1 LSIAEEFSAA
11 RASEPLAVQPPS
23 RRRYGGS
30 ALDFCTMSRFTF
42 VSAGESHGPQ
52 LTVIVTGM
60 PAGVRLNRDRI
71 NRDMARRQHGYGRGG
86 RMKIE
91 HDEAE
96 IAGGVRGG
104 ETLGSPIA
112 IVIRNDDF
120 KNWEAAMGV
129 WDVDAA
135 DAEKR
140 RVHAPRPG
148 HVDLI
153 GGMKYDRRDLRD
165 VLERASARETASR
178 VAAGAIAKEL
188 LRNFGIE
195 FRSGV
200 VSLGA
205 AGDPDYAA
213 TWDELAAVDDDS
225 PLRAVNKQSEAAMVA
240 EVDKAREAGETL
252 GGTIVVAA
260 HNVPVGL
267 GSYVQW
273 NEKLDGRIAQAIL
286 SIHAVK
292 AVAIGDG
299 VAAAQR
305 VGSDVH
311 DAIYF
316 NDERRYHRTTN
327 RAGGL
332 EGGVTNGQ
340 DVVVRAY
347 MKPISTL
354 RRGLPSVD
362 IETREPHRSQWE
374 RSDVTAVPACG
385 VVCEVMLAIT
395 LADAM
400 REKFGGDSLGEM
412 RANFEAYRQRVLN
425 Y

>member
-1 LSIAEEFSAA
+1 
-11 RASEPLAVQPPS
+11 
-23 RRRYGGS
+23 
-30 ALDFCTMSRFTF
+30 MSRFTF
-42 VSAGESHGPQ
+42 LSAGESHGPQ

-60 PAGVRLNRDRI
+60 PAGVRLDRERI

-96 IAGGVRGG
+96 IAGGVRAG
-104 ETLGSPIA
+104 ESLGSPIA

-129 WDVDAA
+129 WDVDPA

-165 VLERASARETASR
+165 ILERASARETASR

-205 AGDPDYAA
+205 AGDPDHAA

-225 PLRAVNKQSEAAMVA
+225 PLRAVNKDAEEAMVA

-305 VGSDVH
+305 VGSEVH
-311 DAIYF
+311 DPIYF

-385 VVCEVMLAIT
+385 VVCEAMLAIT

>member
-1 LSIAEEFSAA
+1 MTQMFAD
-11 RASEPLAVQPPS
+11 RP
-23 RRRYGGS
+23 
-30 ALDFCTMSRFTF
+30 ALNCGRMSRFTF

-60 PAGVRLNRDRI
+60 PAGVRLDRERI
-71 NRDMARRQHGYGRGG
+71 NHDMARRQHGYGRGG

-104 ETLGSPIA
+104 ETIGAPIA
-112 IVIRNDDF
+112 IVVRNDDF

-129 WDVDAA
+129 WEVDAA
-135 DAEKR
+135 EAQKR

-188 LRNFGIE
+188 LRAFGIE
-195 FRSGV
+195 IRSGV
-200 VSLGA
+200 VSVGA
-205 AGDPDYAA
+205 AGDPNYAPS
-213 TWDELAAVDDDS
+213 WEELVAVDDDS
-225 PLRAVNKQSEAAMVA
+225 PMRAVSRNAEPAMVA
-240 EVDKAREAGETL
+240 EVDRAREAGETL
-252 GGTIVVAA
+252 GGTIVAAA
-260 HNVPVGL
+260 HSVPVGL

-305 VGSDVH
+305 VGSEVH
-311 DAIYF
+311 DPIYF
-316 NDERRYHRTTN
+316 DEERRYHRTSN

-362 IETREPHRSQWE
+362 IETHEPHRSQWE

-385 VVCEVMLAIT
+385 VVCEAMLAVA

-400 REKFGGDSLGEM
+400 REKFGGDSLNEM
-412 RANFEAYRQRVLN
+412 MANFDAYMARIAQ

>member
-1 LSIAEEFSAA
+1 
-11 RASEPLAVQPPS
+11 
-23 RRRYGGS
+23 
-30 ALDFCTMSRFTF
+30 MSRFTF

-60 PAGVRLNRDRI
+60 PAGVRLDRERI

-112 IVIRNDDF
+112 IVVRNDDF

-165 VLERASARETASR
+165 ILERASARETASR

-205 AGDPDYAA
+205 AGDPDHAA
-213 TWDELAAVDDDS
+213 TWDELAFVEDDS
-225 PLRAVNKQSEAAMVA
+225 PLRAVNKDAEAAMVA

-260 HNVPVGL
+260 HNVPIGL

-305 VGSDVH
+305 IGSEVH
-311 DAIYF
+311 DPIYF
-316 NDERRYHRTTN
+316 DEERRYHRTTN

-340 DVVVRAY
+340 DVVIRAY

-362 IETREPHRSQWE
+362 IDTREPHRSQWE

-385 VVCEVMLAIT
+385 VVCEAMLAIT

-412 RANFEAYRQRVLN
+412 VSNFESYVTHLSK

>member
-1 LSIAEEFSAA
+1 VATFS
-11 RASEPLAVQPPS
+11 
-23 RRRYGGS
+23 
-30 ALDFCTMSRFTF
+30 F
-42 VSAGESHGPQ
+42 VTAGESHGPL

-60 PAGVRLNRDRI
+60 PAGVTLDRERI

-91 HDEAE
+91 QDEAV
-96 IAGGVRGG
+96 IIGGVRGG

-112 IVIRNDDF
+112 ISIGNRDF
-120 KNWEAAMGV
+120 ESWRGAMDVWQLDESEAHQ
-129 WDVDAA
+129 
-135 DAEKR
+135 R

-148 HVDLI
+148 HVDLA
-153 GGMKYDRRDLRD
+153 GGIKYDRHDLRD

-178 VAAGAIAKEL
+178 VAAGAVAKEL
-188 LRNFGIE
+188 LRAFGIE
-195 FRSGV
+195 IRSGV
-200 VSLGA
+200 VAIGG
-205 AGDPDYAA
+205 AGDPDDAP
-213 TWDELAAVDDDS
+213 TWEELLAVDDGS
-225 PLRAVNKQSEAAMVA
+225 PLRAVRRQHEAAMI
-240 EVDKAREAGETL
+240 KAVEAAKEAGETL
-252 GGTIVVAA
+252 GGVITAAA
-260 HNVPVGL
+260 HGVPVGL
-267 GSYVQW
+267 GSYAQW
-273 NEKLDGRIAQAIL
+273 NEKLDGRIAQGIL

-292 AVAIGDG
+292 GVALGDG
-299 VAAAQR
+299 IAGAGR

-311 DAIYF
+311 DPIYF
-316 NDERRYHRTTN
+316 DSERRYHRTTN

-362 IETREPHRSQWE
+362 IETQAAHRSQWE

-385 VVCEVMLAIT
+385 VVCEAMLAIV

-400 REKFGGDSLGEM
+400 RDKFGGDSLGEM
-412 RANFEAYRQRVLN
+412 TRNYRAYLEQVARW
-425 Y
+425 

>member
-1 LSIAEEFSAA
+1 MF
-11 RASEPLAVQPPS
+11 
-23 RRRYGGS
+23 
-30 ALDFCTMSRFTF
+30 FTF

-60 PAGVRLNRDRI
+60 PAGVPLDRARI
-71 NRDMARRQHGYGRGG
+71 NRDLARRQHGYGRGG

-112 IVIRNDDF
+112 IVVRNRDF
-120 KNWEAAMGV
+120 DNWRGAMDP
-129 WDVDAA
+129 WEIDAA
-135 DAEKR
+135 EAQKR

-148 HVDLI
+148 HVDLP

-188 LRNFGIE
+188 LRAFGIE
-195 FRSGV
+195 IRSGV
-200 VSLGA
+200 VSVGA
-205 AGDPDYAA
+205 AGDPEASPTFD
-213 TWDELAAVDDDS
+213 DLGNVDDDS
-225 PLRAVNKQSEAAMVA
+225 PLRAANAAHEPAMVA
-240 EVDKAREAGETL
+240 EVDRAREAGETL

-260 HNVPVGL
+260 RGVPAGL

-273 NEKLDGRIAQAIL
+273 TEKLDGRIGQAIL

-299 VAAAQR
+299 VAASR
-305 VGSDVH
+305 RIGSEVH
-311 DAIYF
+311 DALYF
-316 NDERRYHRTTN
+316 DDERRYHRTTN

-332 EGGVTNGQ
+332 EGGVTNGE
-340 DVVVRAY
+340 DVVVRAF

-362 IETREPHRSQWE
+362 IDTREAHRSQWE

-385 VVCEVMLAIT
+385 VVCEAMLAIT
-395 LADAM
+395 LANAM

-412 RANFEAYRQRVLN
+412 RRNYEGYREQLRRF
-425 Y
+425 

>member
-1 LSIAEEFSAA
+1 
-11 RASEPLAVQPPS
+11 
-23 RRRYGGS
+23 
-30 ALDFCTMSRFTF
+30 MSRFTF
-42 VSAGESHGPQ
+42 LSAGESHGPQ

-60 PAGVRLNRDRI
+60 PAGVRLDRERI
-71 NRDMARRQHGYGRGG
+71 NRNMARRQHGYGRGG

-91 HDEAE
+91 HDQAE

-104 ETLGSPIA
+104 ETIGSPIA
-112 IVIRNDDF
+112 IMIRNDDF
-120 KNWEAAMGV
+120 KNWEGAMGV

-135 DAEKR
+135 EAEKR

-165 VLERASARETASR
+165 ILERASARETASR

-225 PLRAVNKQSEAAMVA
+225 PLRAVNKDAEAAMVA

-260 HNVPVGL
+260 HNVPIGL

-305 VGSDVH
+305 VGSEVH
-311 DAIYF
+311 DPIYF
-316 NDERRYHRTTN
+316 DEEQRYHRTTN

-385 VVCEVMLAIT
+385 VVCEAMLAIT
-395 LADAM
+395 LADSM

-412 RANFEAYRQRVLN
+412 RANFDAYLTRITT

>member
-1 LSIAEEFSAA
+1 M
-11 RASEPLAVQPPS
+11 
-23 RRRYGGS
+23 
-30 ALDFCTMSRFTF
+30 TRFTF
-42 VSAGESHGPQ
+42 TSAGESHGPQ
-52 LTVIVTGM
+52 LTIIVQGL
-60 PAGVRLNRDRI
+60 PAGVRLDRARI
-71 NRDMARRQHGYGRGG
+71 NRDLARRQHGYGRGG

-91 HDEAE
+91 SDEAE
-96 IAGGVRGG
+96 ITAGIRGG
-104 ETLGSPIA
+104 ESLGSPVA
-112 IVIRNDDF
+112 ITIRNRDF
-120 KNWEAAMGV
+120 DNWRGAMDPWELDEEEAR
-129 WDVDAA
+129 
-135 DAEKR
+135 KR

-148 HVDLI
+148 HVDLP

-165 VLERASARETASR
+165 ILERASARETASR

-188 LRNFGIE
+188 LRAFDIE
-195 FRSGV
+195 IRSGI
-200 VSLGA
+200 VSVGN
-205 AGDPDYAA
+205 AGDAEASP
-213 TWDELAAVDDDS
+213 TWEELGNVDDES
-225 PLRAVNKQSEAAMVA
+225 PLRAVNREHEPAMIAA
-240 EVDKAREAGETL
+240 VDQAREAGETL
-252 GGTIVVAA
+252 GGTIVIAA
-260 HNVPVGL
+260 HGVPVGL

-273 NEKLDGRIAQAIL
+273 NEKLDGRIGQAIL

-299 VAAAQR
+299 VAASR
-305 VGSDVH
+305 RLGSEVH

-316 NDERRYHRTTN
+316 DDQRRYHRNTN

-340 DVVVRAY
+340 DVVVRAF

-362 IETREPHRSQWE
+362 TETREAHRSQWE

-385 VVCEVMLAIT
+385 VVCEAMLAIA

-412 RANFEAYRQRVLN
+412 RRN
-425 Y
+425 YEGYLDELRRF

>member
-1 LSIAEEFSAA
+1 MNFL
-11 RASEPLAVQPPS
+11 
-23 RRRYGGS
+23 
-30 ALDFCTMSRFTF
+30 T
-42 VSAGESHGPQ
+42 AGESHGPE
-52 LTVIVTGM
+52 LTIIVTGI
-60 PAGVRLNRDRI
+60 PAGLQLDRNNI
-71 NRDMARRQHGYGRGG
+71 NRDLKRRQHGYGRGG

-91 HDEAE
+91 SDEAE
-96 IAGGVRGG
+96 VTAGVRGG

-112 IVIRNDDF
+112 ITIRNRDF
-120 KNWEAAMGV
+120 DNWRGAMDP
-129 WDVDAA
+129 WDVNE
-135 DAEKR
+135 AEAHKR

-148 HVDLI
+148 HVDLA
-153 GGMKYDRRDLRD
+153 GGMKYGRTDLRD
-165 VLERASARETASR
+165 ILERASARETASR

-188 LRNFGIE
+188 LRAFGIE
-195 FRSGV
+195 LRSGV
-200 VSLGA
+200 ASVGP
-205 AGDPDYAA
+205 AGDPNYSPA
-213 TWDELAAVDDDS
+213 WDELLAVDEES
-225 PLRAVNKQSEAAMVA
+225 PLRVLRKDDEAAMVA

-260 HNVPVGL
+260 RGVPVGL

-292 AVAIGDG
+292 AVAVGDG
-299 VAAAQR
+299 VAAATR
-305 VGSDVH
+305 IGSEVH
-311 DAIYF
+311 DALYF
-316 NDERRYHRTTN
+316 DDARRYHRNTN

-332 EGGVTNGQ
+332 EGGVTNGE

-362 IETREPHRSQWE
+362 TETREAHRSQWE

-385 VVCEVMLAIT
+385 VVCEAMLAIV
-395 LADAM
+395 LATTM
-400 REKFGGDSLGEM
+400 REKFGGDSMNEM
-412 RANFEAYRQRVLN
+412 RRNYEAYVAQLQQ

>member
-1 LSIAEEFSAA
+1 M
-11 RASEPLAVQPPS
+11 
-23 RRRYGGS
+23 
-30 ALDFCTMSRFTF
+30 TFTF
-42 VSAGESHGPQ
+42 LSSGESHGPS
-52 LTVIVTGM
+52 LTTIVTGM
-60 PAGVRLNRDRI
+60 PAGVTLDRARIDRDL
-71 NRDMARRQHGYGRGG
+71 ARRQHGYGRGG

-91 HDEAE
+91 HDVVE
-96 IAGGVRGG
+96 IVGGVRGG

-112 IVIRNDDF
+112 ISIRNADF
-120 KNWEAAMGV
+120 QNWEGAMGV
-129 WDVDAA
+129 WEVD
-135 DAEKR
+135 DAEARKR

-165 VLERASARETASR
+165 ILERASARETASR
-178 VAAGAIAKEL
+178 VAAGVIAKEL
-188 LRNFGIE
+188 LRAFGIE
-195 FRSGV
+195 IRSGV
-200 VSLGA
+200 VSVGA
-205 AGDPDYAA
+205 AGDPERGA
-213 TWDELAAVDDDS
+213 TWEELGNVDDDS
-225 PLRAVNKQSEAAMVA
+225 PLRAVDRDAEAAMVA
-240 EVDKAREAGETL
+240 EVDKAKELGETL

-260 HNVPVGL
+260 HGVPIGL

-299 VAAAQR
+299 VAGAR
-305 VGSDVH
+305 RFGSDVH
-311 DAIYF
+311 DPIHF
-316 NDERRYHRTTN
+316 DEARRYHRSSN

-332 EGGVTNGQ
+332 EGGVTNGE
-340 DVVVRAY
+340 DVVVRAF

-362 IETREPHRSQWE
+362 IETLEPHRSQWE

-385 VVCEVMLAIT
+385 VVCEAMLAVV
-395 LADAM
+395 LASAM

-412 RANFEAYRQRVLN
+412 RRNYDAYRAQIAAW
-425 Y
+425 

>member
-1 LSIAEEFSAA
+1 
-11 RASEPLAVQPPS
+11 
-23 RRRYGGS
+23 
-30 ALDFCTMSRFTF
+30 MSTFTF
-42 VSAGESHGPQ
+42 TTAGESHGPQ

-60 PAGVRLNRDRI
+60 PAGVRLDRARI
-71 NRDMARRQHGYGRGG
+71 NRDLARRQHGYGRGG

-91 HDEAE
+91 HDEVE

-104 ETLGSPIA
+104 ETLGTPLA
-112 IVIRNDDF
+112 IVIRNLDF
-120 KNWEAAMGV
+120 ENWRGAMDP
-129 WDVDAA
+129 WEVDAA
-135 DAEKR
+135 EAEKR

-148 HVDLI
+148 HADLV
-153 GGMKYDRRDLRD
+153 GGMKYGRRDLRD
-165 VLERASARETASR
+165 ILERASARETASR
-178 VAAGAIAKEL
+178 VAAGAMAKEL
-188 LRNFGIE
+188 LRAFGVEI
-195 FRSGV
+195 RSGV
-200 VSLGA
+200 VSVGA
-205 AGDPDYAA
+205 AGDQDASPS
-213 TWDELAAVDDDS
+213 WDELRAVDDES
-225 PLRAVNKQSEAAMVA
+225 PLRAVNREQETAMVA
-240 EVDKAREAGETL
+240 EVDRAREAGETL

-273 NEKLDGRIAQAIL
+273 NEKLDGRIGQAIL

-292 AVAIGDG
+292 GVAVGDA
-299 VAAAQR
+299 VAAASR
-305 VGSDVH
+305 VGSEVH

-316 NDERRYHRTTN
+316 DEARRYHRTTN

-362 IETREPHRSQWE
+362 IETREAHRSQWE
-374 RSDVTAVPACG
+374 RSDVTAVAACG
-385 VVCEVMLAIT
+385 VVCEAMLAIV
-395 LADAM
+395 LAAAM
-400 REKFGGDSLGEM
+400 REKFGGDSLDEM
-412 RANFEAYRQRVLN
+412 RRNHDAYVAALAR

>member
-1 LSIAEEFSAA
+1 
-11 RASEPLAVQPPS
+11 
-23 RRRYGGS
+23 
-30 ALDFCTMSRFTF
+30 MSRFTF
-42 VSAGESHGPQ
+42 LSAGESHGPQ

-60 PAGVRLNRDRI
+60 PAGVRLDRERI

-96 IAGGVRGG
+96 IVGGVRGG

-112 IVIRNDDF
+112 IAVRNDDF

-135 DAEKR
+135 EAVKR

-153 GGMKYDRRDLRD
+153 GGMKYGRRDLRD
-165 VLERASARETASR
+165 ILERASARETASR

-200 VSLGA
+200 VALGA
-205 AGDPDYAA
+205 AGDPDHAA
-213 TWDELAAVDDDS
+213 TWDELAAVDDGS
-225 PLRAVNKQSEAAMVA
+225 PLRAVNKGEEAAMVA

-252 GGTIVVAA
+252 GGTIVAAA
-260 HNVPVGL
+260 HNVPIGL

-305 VGSDVH
+305 VGSEVH
-311 DAIYF
+311 DPIYF
-316 NDERRYHRTTN
+316 DEERRYHRTTN

-332 EGGVTNGQ
+332 EGGVTNGE

-362 IETREPHRSQWE
+362 IDTREPHRSQWE

-385 VVCEVMLAIT
+385 VVCEAMLAIT

-412 RANFEAYRQRVLN
+412 VSNFETYVARLSRY
-425 Y
+425 